1 MENTARKIILK
12 RLANLTVGQLRIEEG
27 DVSMTFGDRS
37 AASLITASMKI
48 TNRKFYQDVLFG
60 GSIAAAETY
69 ASGYWETDDLT
80 KLLRIFLLNQ
90 TTTKEFETGWAK
102 CLAVL
107 RWISY
112 QFKRNNLQGSR
123 KNIAQHY
130 DLSNHFFQLFLD
142 KNLMYSSAIF
152 PSTESTL
159 DEAASYK
166 LDVICKK
173 LALKSSDK
181 IIEIGT
187 GWGGFAIHA
196 AENYGCEVVTTT
208 ISQQQ
213 YNYASQQIREKKLGT
228 KIKLLKQD
236 YRQLEGQYDKLVSIE
251 MIEAVGYQYYKQFFR
266 TCSQLLKPDGEM
278 LMQAIVIQDQAY
290 ERAKYE
296 IDFIKQYI
304 FPGSCIPSVTALL
317 DAMTKASHLR
327 LFNLE
332 DIGLHYAKTLR
343 CWRQN
348 FTSQACE
355 IKTLGFDERFIRL
368 WNFYFCY
375 CEAGFSEGYLGDMQM
390 HSVHPLAIRQ
400 KKYG

>member
-12 RLANLTVGQLRIEEG
+12 RLANLTVGQLRIEDGE
-27 DVSMTFGDRS
+27 VSMTFGDRS

-90 TTTKEFETGWAK
+90 TTTNEFETGWAK

-107 RWISY
+107 RWIAY

-130 DLSNHFFQLFLD
+130 DLSNRFFQLFLD
-142 KNLMYSSAIF
+142 KSLMYSSAIF

-166 LDVICKK
+166 IDVICKK

-181 IIEIGT
+181 IIEIGS

-236 YRQLEGQYDKLVSIE
+236 YRQLEGKYDKLVSIE

-266 TCSQLLKPDGEM
+266 TCSQLLKPEGEM

-304 FPGSCIPSVTALL
+304 FPGSCIPSVTTLL
-317 DAMTKASHLR
+317 DAMTKASNLR

-355 IKTLGFDERFIRL
+355 IKKLGFDEHFIRL

-390 HSVHPLAIRQ
+390 HFVHPLAIRH
-400 KKYG
+400 KKT